1 MKRVSQADELEKKSL
16 TESLFGK
23 MNLQLFAEGGAD
35 DGDDGGDDNEAD
47 GGDKEGKDKNSDV
60 KDKDKDKDKEGKTFD
75 AAYVK
80 GLREEAAKYRKEKKE
95 FSEKADKLDAQLKA
109 IQKALGLADE
119 EPDAEKLSQEL
130 KKKDRALRDLK
141 IEISLSK
148 VSQKLDA
155 DADLTH
161 AVLLRN
167 GVFDDIEFENDKELV
182 TILEKHVKEAL
193 AANPKLKGEV
203 KPDPKKTGDDQSK
216 DKDKKGGYNMND
228 LIRKAAGIN

>member
-1 MKRVSQADELEKKSL
+1 MKKDSL
-16 TESLFGK
+16 MEENQESSFV
-23 MNLQLFAEGGAD
+23 MNLQLFAEGGAA
-35 DGDDGGDDNEAD
+35 DGDDGGDDNGAD

-60 KDKDKDKDKEGKTFD
+60 KDKDKDKEGKTFD

-80 GLREEAAKYRKEKKE
+80 GLREEAAKYRKERKE
-95 FSEKADKLDAQLKA
+95 FSEKAEKLDAQLKA